1 MTTHNIY
8 VIKLDKQVLEKKKF
22 REANPDYVEN
32 SPCVYVGMTSKTPE
46 QGFEQHETGYR
57 SSRIVR
63 QFGIRLKPR
72 QYQSLNP
79 MSRDEAAEMEFEK
92 ARRLRKKG
100 WDAWV
105 IGWLGVCRT
114 REAAILKNS
123 IG

>member
-8 VIKLDKQVLEKKKF
+8 VIELDKQVLEKKKF
-22 REANPDYVEN
+22 REANPDYVKG

-46 QGFEQHETGYR
+46 ERFEQHKSGYK
-57 SSRIVR
+57 SSRIVK

-100 WDAWV
+100 WGVWV
-105 IGWLGVCRT
+105 
-114 REAAILKNS
+114 N
-123 IG
+123 

>member
-8 VIKLDKQVLEKKKF
+8 VIELDKQVLDKKKF
-22 REANPDYVEN
+22 REANPDYVED

-46 QGFEQHETGYR
+46 ERFEQHKSGYK
-57 SSRIVR
+57 SSRIVK

-79 MSRDEAAEMEFEK
+79 MSRDETAEMEFEK

-100 WDAWV
+100 WGVWV
-105 IGWLGVCRT
+105 
-114 REAAILKNS
+114 N
-123 IG
+123 

>member
-8 VIKLDKQVLEKKKF
+8 VIELDKQVLEKRKF
-22 REANPDYVEN
+22 REANPDYVAG

-46 QGFEQHETGYR
+46 ERFEQHKNGYK
-57 SSRIVR
+57 SSRVVK

-100 WDAWV
+100 WGVWV
-105 IGWLGVCRT
+105 
-114 REAAILKNS
+114 N
-123 IG
+123 

>member
-8 VIKLDKQVLEKKKF
+8 VIELDKQVLDKKKF
-22 REANPDYVEN
+22 REANPDYVGG
-32 SPCVYVGMTSKTPE
+32 SPCVYVGMTSKAPE
-46 QGFEQHETGYR
+46 ERFEQHKSGYK
-57 SSRIVR
+57 SSRIVK

-100 WDAWV
+100 WGVWV
-105 IGWLGVCRT
+105 
-114 REAAILKNS
+114 N
-123 IG
+123 

>member
-8 VIKLDKQVLEKKKF
+8 VIELDKQVLEKRKF
-22 REANPDYVEN
+22 REANPDYVDD

-46 QGFEQHETGYR
+46 ERFEQHKSGYR
-57 SSRIVR
+57 SSRIVK

-100 WDAWV
+100 WVVWV
-105 IGWLGVCRT
+105 
-114 REAAILKNS
+114 N
-123 IG
+123 

>member
-8 VIKLDKQVLEKKKF
+8 VIELDKQVLEKKKF
-22 REANPDYVEN
+22 REANPDYVAG

-46 QGFEQHETGYR
+46 ERFEQHKSGYK
-57 SSRIVR
+57 SSRIVK

-79 MSRDEAAEMEFEK
+79 MSRDEAVEMEFEK

-100 WDAWV
+100 WGVWV
-105 IGWLGVCRT
+105 
-114 REAAILKNS
+114 N
-123 IG
+123 

>member
-8 VIKLDKQVLEKKKF
+8 VIELDKQVLEKKKF
-22 REANPDYVEN
+22 REANPDYVDD

-46 QGFEQHETGYR
+46 ERFEQHKSGYR
-57 SSRIVR
+57 SSRIVK

-79 MSRDEAAEMEFEK
+79 MSRDEATEMEFEK

-100 WDAWV
+100 WGVWV
-105 IGWLGVCRT
+105 
-114 REAAILKNS
+114 N
-123 IG
+123 